1 MITVKHSIKYQNRS
15 DKDLADFMVAC
26 VKLFDQIYDEEP
38 ILLLKESSSRSN
50 GGYNKNY
57 VRGMNITLHDMR
69 YFSKNPFLE
78 YYKYHWWATRS
89 HNPYLGVYL
98 FAVHEYSHIV
108 NFSRHQ
114 FDAKAHG
121 RKFYIVCQ
129 EVESSVSFDSCF
141 TEFRKARIIF

>member
-26 VKLFDQIYDEEP
+26 VKLFDQVYDEEP

-57 VRGMNITLHDMR
+57 VRGMNITLRDLQ
-69 YFSKNPFLE
+69 YFYKNRWFE
-78 YYKYHWWATRS
+78 YHNYHWWLTES
-89 HNPYLGVYL
+89 NNPYLDIYFL
-98 FAVHEYSHIV
+98 AVHEYSHILT
-108 NFSRHQ
+108 FSRHQ

-121 RKFYIVCQ
+121 GTFYRICR

-141 TEFRKARIIF
+141 AEFRKARIIF